1 MAFPNDGA
9 RRFEVEEDPTV
20 APVTVVPVTS
30 KESPLAKAGPLTLP
44 ATPESKA
51 AAVTKR
57 PGEMANDEKI
67 DDRTASGVRRIM
79 SPSTAERIIENI
91 TAGFGSTVK
100 KATAGTPEK

>member
-1 MAFPNDGA
+1 MANPTDAVREF
-9 RRFEVEEDPTV
+9 VDPESDT
-20 APVTVVPVTS
+20 AVPKTA
-30 KESPLAKAGPLTLP
+30 KESPLAKAGPRTIP
-44 ATPESKA
+44 ASPQALA

-57 PGEMANDEKI
+57 PGEMAEDEKI

-100 KATAGTPEK
+100 KATAGTEEK